1 MKIPLAYSGLRD
13 IDIEAVTNVLKSGN
27 LTMGL
32 EVKKFESTMANYLG
46 AKHFIMVN
54 SG

>member
-27 LTMGL
+27 LTMSL
-32 EVKKFESTMANYLG
+32 EVKKLDIISY
-46 AKHFIMVN
+46 
-54 SG
+54 